1 MRQILCIYV
10 ILFQTTLLIAQQN
23 GIIKDSLSVSKDLLI
38 NETMFFENIKISFSR
53 VIQDSRC
60 PKTVMCVRAGEADIE
75 LIINKESNIS
85 ETIKTRIDAS
95 GFVSERNNLIAETDN
110 YKLYAFSLSPYPTDS
125 EPVDPKNYV
134 LEVVIKPKQ
143 KE

>member
-1 MRQILCIYV
+1 MRQILCIYF

-75 LIINKESNIS
+75 LIINKESNLS

-125 EPVDPKNYV
+125 EPVDQKNYV

>member
-1 MRQILCIYV
+1 MRQIICIYF
-10 ILFQTTLLIAQQN
+10 ILFQTVLLIAQQN
-23 GIIKDSLSVSKDLLI
+23 RIIKDSLSLSKDLPI
-38 NETMFFENIKISFSR
+38 NGSMFFENMTISFSR

-75 LIINKESNIS
+75 LILNKKPRIS
-85 ETIKTRIDAS
+85 ETITIRIDAS

-110 YKLYAFSLSPYPTDS
+110 YKLYAFSLSPYPIDS
-125 EPVDPKNYV
+125 EPIDQKDYI

-143 KE
+143 K